1 MEITGL
7 NAEETYKA
15 EKQLEREEAIKDL
28 QNEIITWQASL
39 IYADKEIKE
48 QERKKKQFYV
58 YIKEC
63 EEKINIL
70 NGLDAK

>member
-7 NAEETYKA
+7 NAEETYKV
-15 EKQLEREEAIKDL
+15 EKQLQQEAIKDL

-48 QERKKKQFYV
+48 QERKKRQFYI

-63 EEKINIL
+63 EEKIDIL
-70 NGLDAK
+70 SKCEEPE